1 MKQFLVITSSAPY
14 GTAQAREATDLA
26 LAAALFDQKVS
37 LLLQSDGVFQLL
49 QDQNPAEIEQKNLSA
64 MQQALPLYDVEDLFY
79 CADSLQERGIDQN
92 RLALPAKAL
101 SRSEIALLIRQQDHI
116 FHV

>member
-14 GTAQAREATDLA
+14 GSAQAREATDLA

-37 LLLQSDGVFQLL
+37 LLFQGDGVFQLL
-49 QDQNPAEIEQKNLSA
+49 PDQNPAAIEQKNLSA

-79 CADSLQERGIDQN
+79 CADSLEERGITQDK
-92 RLALPAKAL
+92 LALPAKAL

>member
-14 GTAQAREATDLA
+14 GSAQAREATDLA
-26 LAAALFDQKVS
+26 LATALFDQKVS
-37 LLLQSDGVFQLL
+37 LLFQGDGVFQLL
-49 QDQNPAEIEQKNLSA
+49 TDQNPASIEQKNLSA

-79 CADSLQERGIDQN
+79 CAESLQERGIDQN
-92 RLALPAKAL
+92 RLTLPAKAL
-101 SRSEIALLIRQQDHI
+101 SRSEIAQLIRQQDHI

>member
-14 GTAQAREATDLA
+14 GSAQAREATDLA
-26 LAAALFDQKVS
+26 LATALFDQKVS
-37 LLLQSDGVFQLL
+37 LLFQGDGVFQLL
-49 QDQNPAEIEQKNLSA
+49 TDQNPAAIEQKNLSA

-79 CADSLQERGIDQN
+79 CADSLQERGMDKN

-101 SRSEIALLIRQQDHI
+101 SRSEIALLIRKQDHI

>member
-1 MKQFLVITSSAPY
+1 
-14 GTAQAREATDLA
+14 
-26 LAAALFDQKVS
+26 
-37 LLLQSDGVFQLL
+37 
-49 QDQNPAEIEQKNLSA
+49 

-79 CADSLQERGIDQN
+79 CADSLEERGITQDK
-92 RLALPAKAL
+92 LALPAKAL